1 VLVVYRTVPFTR
13 TRNFLGALGPPTGD
27 AYDLPTSAVRF
38 ADGAQ
43 YRVEIPSV
51 EGPRPMAAVLAAA
64 QQHGIRIDRVSQGS
78 GIMLETD
85 AEIGEMV
92 RLGKDNRVEVCLF
105 VGPRA
110 GWDIGVQ
117 ASTVAG
123 KNLGASLRGADQL
136 VYGIEDV
143 RRGCDL
149 GLRSVLVADLGQLFV
164 LSKMRE
170 AGELPRDLSFK
181 VSISLAV
188 ANPATARVLESL
200 GANTLNLPVDLTL
213 PQIAAIRQAVSVPLD
228 LYIEGPDDFG
238 APVRHYEI
246 PEIVRVAAPVYLKFA
261 VRNAPNIYPAG
272 EQLDAV
278 SLSSAR

>member
-1 VLVVYRTVPFTR
+1 
-13 TRNFLGALGPPTGD
+13 
-27 AYDLPTSAVRF
+27 
-38 ADGAQ
+38 
-43 YRVEIPSV
+43 
-51 EGPRPMAAVLAAA
+51 MAAVLAAA
-64 QQHGIRIDRVSQGS
+64 QQHGIRIDRISQGS

-85 AEIGEMV
+85 AEIVEMV
-92 RLGKDNRVEVCLF
+92 RLGKENRVEACLF

-200 GANTLNLPVDLTL
+200 GANTL
-213 PQIAAIRQAVSVPLD
+213 
-228 LYIEGPDDFG
+228 E
-238 APVRHYEI
+238 
-246 PEIVRVAAPVYLKFA
+246 
-261 VRNAPNIYPAG
+261 PARRSHASADRG
-272 EQLDAV
+272 HSPSGLR
-278 SLSSAR
+278 SARSLHRRPR